1 VSQPQ
6 YIEALERANEVRVAR
21 ADVKHRVFRGELSIA
36 DALRLECC
44 QAMTVFELVCSQYRV
59 GLVSARRMLREL
71 RVSEWRKVGDLS
83 ERQRQILVG
92 LCEAKRKA
100 A

>member
-6 YIEALERANEVRVAR
+6 YIEALERANEVRIER
-21 ADVKHRVFRGELSIA
+21 AKAKHRIFRGELSIA
-36 DALRLECC
+36 EALRLECC

-59 GLVSARRMLREL
+59 GVLRARRILREI
-71 RVSEWRKVGDLS
+71 RVSEGRKVQDLP
-83 ERQRQILVG
+83 ERQRELLAG
-92 LCEAKRKA
+92 MCETKRKA